1 VTRTYQCAEP
11 ADRKAGIGAA
21 VDAVRRGDLI
31 VMPTDTLYGIGAD
44 AFTPTAVEALLS
56 AKQRGRDMPVPVLV
70 GTRRTLD
77 GLVMAV
83 PPAVHDLVDAFWPG
97 PLTIVV
103 EQAPSL
109 AWDLG
114 DADGTVAVRMPLHP
128 VALEVLDATGPMAVS
143 SANVSGQPPATTAE
157 EAWDQLG
164 WLVEVYLEAGSIGVP
179 VASTIID
186 VTGEVPRVLRQG
198 ALDLA
203 TLRSVVP
210 EALDIDGRG
219 PDDDPVAAPVD
230 EPAV

>member
-1 VTRTYQCAEP
+1 LTRTYQCADP
-11 ADRKAGIGAA
+11 ADRKAGITAA

-44 AFTPTAVEALLS
+44 AFTPTAVDALLS

-70 GTRRTLD
+70 GSQRTLD
-77 GLVMAV
+77 GLVSV
-83 PPAVHDLVDAFWPG
+83 VSPAVRDLVDAFWPG

-114 DADGTVAVRMPLHP
+114 DADGTVAIRMPLHP

-143 SANVSGQPPATTAE
+143 SANVSGRSPATTAD

-164 WLVEVYLEAGSIGVP
+164 WLVEVYLEAGSIGEP

-186 VTGEVPRVLRQG
+186 VTGVVPRVLRQG

-203 TLRSVVP
+203 RLRSVVP
-210 EALDIDGRG
+210 NALDADGLG
-219 PDDDPVAAPVD
+219 PDDEPVAAAGR
-230 EPAV
+230 EQS